1 MQRYI
6 LGRIVQVIP
15 TLIGVSLIAFVAMRM
30 LGDPAHLVLGE
41 NATPQAVAEYRR
53 EQGLDQPLHLQYVRF
68 LASALQGDFGYS
80 FRYRTPVFPLLLE
93 RLPATVMLGL
103 SALGLAV
110 AVGVPLGILAALRRG
125 RWGDELIRV
134 VALVGQAVPGF
145 FLGLVLIIVFAVN
158 LGWLP
163 TGGTGD
169 WRHLVLPSI
178 SLSAFLMALIMR
190 FTRSSLLEVLGQDYI
205 RTARAKGLSERTATL
220 RHAMRNTLIPLVT
233 VIALQAGVLFS
244 GAVVTETVFGWPGV
258 GRLAVEAV
266 QGRDFPLI
274 QATVLFMSGA
284 VVLINLLVDISYAF
298 LDPRVRYR

>member
-110 AVGVPLGILAALRRG
+110 SLGVPLGIVAALRRG
-125 RWGDELIRV
+125 RWGDEVIRM

>member
-15 TLIGVSLIAFVAMRM
+15 TLVGVSVIAFVVMRM

-41 NATPQAVAEYRR
+41 NATPQAIAEYRR
-53 EQGLDQPLHLQYVRF
+53 EQGLDQPLYVQYARF
-68 LASALQGDFGYS
+68 MANALQGDFGYS

-93 RLPATVMLGL
+93 RLPATMALGL
-103 SALGLAV
+103 CALGLAV
-110 AVGVPLGILAALRRG
+110 VLGVPLGILAALRRG
-125 RWGDELIRV
+125 RWGDELIRG

-169 WRHLVLPSI
+169 WRHLVLPSV
-178 SLSAFLMALIMR
+178 SLSAFLMALIAR
-190 FTRSSLLEVLGQDYI
+190 FTRSSLLDVLGQDYI
-205 RTARAKGLSERTATL
+205 RTARAKGLSDRTATM

-298 LDPRVRYR
+298 LDPRVRYQ

>member
-15 TLIGVSLIAFVAMRM
+15 TLIGVSAIAFVAMRM

-41 NATPQAVAEYRR
+41 NATPQALAEYRR
-53 EQGLDQPLHLQYVRF
+53 EQGLDQPLHVQYVRF
-68 LASALQGDFGYS
+68 LVSALQGDFGYS

-110 AVGVPLGILAALRRG
+110 ALGVPLGTLAAVRRG
-125 RWGDELIRV
+125 RWGDEVIRV
-134 VALVGQAVPGF
+134 VALIGQAVPGF

-205 RTARAKGLSERTATL
+205 RTARAKGLSERATTV

-284 VVLINLLVDISYAF
+284 VVLINLLVDISYVF

>member
-103 SALGLAV
+103 AALGLAV

>member
-41 NATPQAVAEYRR
+41 NATPQALAEYRR

>member
-1 MQRYI
+1 
-6 LGRIVQVIP
+6 
-15 TLIGVSLIAFVAMRM
+15 
-30 LGDPAHLVLGE
+30 
-41 NATPQAVAEYRR
+41 
-53 EQGLDQPLHLQYVRF
+53 
-68 LASALQGDFGYS
+68 
-80 FRYRTPVFPLLLE
+80 
-93 RLPATVMLGL
+93 
-103 SALGLAV
+103 
-110 AVGVPLGILAALRRG
+110 
-125 RWGDELIRV
+125 
-134 VALVGQAVPGF
+134 VPGF

-205 RTARAKGLSERTATL
+205 RTARAKGLSERDATV

-284 VVLINLLVDISYAF
+284 VVLINLLVDISYVF

>member
-110 AVGVPLGILAALRRG
+110 AVGVPLGILAALLRG
-125 RWGDELIRV
+125 RWGDELIRM

-158 LGWLP
+158 LGWMP